1 MTLLKQELDQVAS
14 EVPATFCHPC
24 EDKNKKA
31 PSFIPFK
38 LFGILLEVLGL
49 GDTRCIPR
57 RFEGGRQLNFHPCM
71 KSW

>member
-49 GDTRCIPR
+49 GDT
-57 RFEGGRQLNFHPCM
+57 
-71 KSW
+71 